1 MRRLC
6 KTNAHIRTPFILVMS
21 SRAGGLYGGIQFSS
35 ASPFL
40 SSSQPESSPSV
51 APPQQEL
58 PPVSAQTP
66 QSEPA
71 QPADDTDTVT
81 NEGHAASGKASAGI

>member
-1 MRRLC
+1 
-6 KTNAHIRTPFILVMS
+6 MS

-40 SSSQPESSPSV
+40 SSTQPEPSPV

-58 PPVSAQTP
+58 PVVSAQTP
-66 QSEPA
+66 QLEPA